1 MKGPRVLQQTDRYQ
15 NSRRTQE
22 TLGDLMQR
30 KVELIAVCKRCKH
43 RRLLLVPNLAERLGE
58 GYRVL
63 SVRHVL
69 RCQQCRALGAVNL
82 HETAR

>member
-1 MKGPRVLQQTDRYQ
+1 MRGRRILQQTDRYQ
-15 NSRRTQE
+15 HSRRTQE
-22 TLGDLMQR
+22 TLGDLMKR

-43 RRLLLVPNLAERLGE
+43 RRLLLVPNLAKRLGE

-63 SVRHVL
+63 SVGHVL
-69 RCQQCRALGAVNL
+69 RCGHCRALGAVNL